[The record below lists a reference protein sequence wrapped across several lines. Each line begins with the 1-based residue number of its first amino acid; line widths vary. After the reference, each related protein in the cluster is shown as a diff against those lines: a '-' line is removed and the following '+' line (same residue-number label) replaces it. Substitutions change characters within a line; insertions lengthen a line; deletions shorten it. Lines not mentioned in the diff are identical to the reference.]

1 MTHDV
6 TTPATSGEQEQE
18 GKRMFV
24 ALSSYLDCLRQ
35 QEEIKPFAERRQVP
49 GISDLAAAIRS
60 RHPDSKLHN
69 VTLYNFANGHV
80 KLVNLETAQMIMD
93 ELWHMGFKPD
103 ISDLIRYQPPSE

>member
-69 VTLYNFANGHV
+69 VTLYNC
-80 KLVNLETAQMIMD
+80 
-93 ELWHMGFKPD
+93 PD
-103 ISDLIRYQPPSE
+103 DHG